1 MYICLKSNYMKTKLL
16 VLFLLITG
24 ITSAQNLS
32 LTQSGFEPIVGDTN
46 KAYVM
51 DTSAYTTGMPTHLSG
66 SNVIWD
72 YSFLVPTP
80 TLNTSAYI
88 SPASATVTSPA
99 NTSFV
104 QKQGGLHNFFKSTTT
119 PTTQTE
125 LLGVNMGT
133 ISLTFTNTGI
143 MAKYPLSYGYSLTDP
158 IGGSVTFSIPAS
170 FSGNVVTEAD
180 GQGTLFMPQNKS
192 YFNVLRVKSTQ
203 IISISVLFVG
213 NIATLKQT
221 VYSYYHASSK
231 FPILTINNS
240 VTTFSSQTT
249 DITTVTGNANFI
261 AIGVKEQSKEEF
273 NFGTY
278 PNPAK
283 DQLSVQLK
291 NNETPESLTLINA
304 LGEVIL
310 KNNGSKSINISQ
322 IPNGYYFI
330 EVKSGEHLGRKP
342 VLISK

>member
-1 MYICLKSNYMKTKLL
+1 MKTKLL
-16 VLFLLITG
+16 LLFITLASLV
-24 ITSAQNLS
+24 SAQNLT
-32 LTQSGFEPIVGDTN
+32 LTQSGFEPMVGDTN

-51 DTSAYTTGMPTHLSG
+51 DTSAYTTGMPTSLTG
-66 SNVIWD
+66 TNVIWD

-88 SPASATVTSPA
+88 STSSATVTSPA
-99 NTSFV
+99 STSFV
-104 QKQGGLHNFFKSTTT
+104 QKQGAIHNFFKSTTT

-143 MAKYPLSYGYSLTDP
+143 MAKYPINYGYQLTDA
-158 IGGSVTFSIPAS
+158 IGGSVTFSLPAS
-170 FSGNVVTEAD
+170 FTGNIITEAD
-180 GQGTLFMPQNKS
+180 GKGTLFMPQNKT
-192 YFNVLRVKSTQ
+192 YNNVLRVKSTQ
-203 IISISVLFVG
+203 MISISVIFVG

-261 AIGVKEQSKEEF
+261 AIGINEQSKEEF

-291 NNETPESLTLINA
+291 NNETPESLTLINT
-304 LGEVIL
+304 LGEMVTKI
-310 KNNGSKSINISQ
+310 NGSKSINISQ
-322 IPNGYYFI
+322 IPNGYYYI
-330 EVKSGEHLGRKP
+330 EVKSGEYLGRKP